1 MQVNE
6 NEIPHID
13 KVVEYIEYFKKLYN
27 KLFDDKT
34 LIITNVEVLEQ
45 HFAKHFD
52 KLRFKMDEDLFQYNH
67 AMVVFIVLCLAYD
80 RIEVADVP
88 HEFLKQHFIL
98 SPNQPTLANDLLNLK
113 ILHKSWNHFD
123 LCDYEQVKNY
133 VRGIH
138 KSIASKVLYAN
149 KLKVMNRLN
158 LIKKVAKDLF
168 SVTPKCLMMMACQV
182 AENLQQLSVA
192 DKLHTH
198 VQDTQEYYF
207 TDYQMTNFFNWAKAE
222 TTYFQIRNFRTRIL
236 NIFYLF
242 VFDQPARNLYTYNR
256 AGEIPSVTAVVTSKF
271 PSQWTSS
278 MQHVILYNK
287 PHELLAHDNILIRNA
302 TLLALFEAFCKT
314 IYSVNFSKF
323 CVCMNFDIV
332 KNYKHL
338 LLSEHPIVL
347 LAWHKMYIV
356 AKGKVYLYKN
366 LEETLLAWL
375 FHLKDENDCMLFG
388 QISLLKICN
397 TLCVPPSQQQQEES
411 NNEFIEIDI

>member
-80 RIEVADVP
+80 RIDVDDVP
-88 HEFLKQHFIL
+88 YEFLKKHLIL
-98 SPNQPTLANDLLNLK
+98 SPKQTTLANDLLNLK

-149 KLKVMNRLN
+149 KLNVMNRLN
-158 LIKKVAKDLF
+158 LIKKVAKNLF

-192 DKLHTH
+192 NKLHSH

-207 TDYQMTNFFNWAKAE
+207 SDYQMTNFFNWAKAE

-242 VFDQPARNLYTYNR
+242 VFDKAARNLYTYSR
-256 AGEIPSVTAVVTSKF
+256 AGEVPSVTAVVTSKF

-278 MQHVILYNK
+278 MQHIILYGK
-287 PHELLAHDNILIRNA
+287 PHELLAHDNIFIRNA
-302 TLLALFEAFCKT
+302 TLLALLEAFMKT

-332 KNYKHL
+332 KNYKHIVM
-338 LLSEHPIVL
+338 SEHPIVVF
-347 LAWHKMYIV
+347 AWHKFLIF
-356 AKGKVYLYKN
+356 AKGKLYKYKN
-366 LEETLLAWL
+366 LEDTLLAWL
-375 FHLKDENDCMLFG
+375 FHLKDENDCMLFK

-397 TLCVPPSQQQQEES
+397 TLCVGPSQQQQEER
-411 NNEFIEIDI
+411 NEEYIEIDI